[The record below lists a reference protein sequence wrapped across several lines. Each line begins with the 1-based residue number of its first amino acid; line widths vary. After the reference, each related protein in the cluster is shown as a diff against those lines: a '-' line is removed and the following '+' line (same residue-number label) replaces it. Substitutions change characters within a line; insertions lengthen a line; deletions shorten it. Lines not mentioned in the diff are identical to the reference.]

1 MYIKLGNTSI
11 KYENQEID
19 DFMIFCQVPTSQM
32 SYKEPALVRT
42 KDELDIWFGQ
52 DFPYRNYL
60 DELVSAENTLY
71 LYRPISVDPDKTISG
86 YIDYSNFE
94 ISEFIYA
101 PMLEKLEPLDGIIYR
116 VVEDSGIHW
125 DLTGLRWNEYILVEG
140 DLVKIQDLPQN
151 LDNINSKSYTNRDT
165 LRVMWPGVEENLT
178 YCHQCPWD
186 KEDEEIGLKNIKEIN
201 LEKIN
206 QGHQTLAFSVGGL
219 DTATPDEDSY
229 IIMTT
234 ELRTGKIFYFG
245 ESIPQKVQEQ
255 NEIVYNRT
263 GKYYYNSSQHV
274 ESIEDFLVKIEDIGY
289 HWKETESLILIDF
302 PVPVTYFYSLPGFS
316 LEPNF
321 NKTHDLLDTYTKNY
335 ARIEFISKTI
345 GPGGPGGNIKV
356 KIEKLNTNSY
366 RFTISR
372 FNYSEVFEGPIIDE
386 PGGEERLDY
395 QVSRDSK
402 LVECSLIESWTLG
415 EGETQWYGSGE
426 RTSDLI
432 EGEWE
437 MRRAVAETYN
447 EDMYRAALKKLLVPV
462 GDPVMPDFVLIPD
475 MNLYGGDFGETLL
488 GYLKEVNCQALIEN
502 DEENYVWNIKS
513 DKDNRLLYFYKGMQ
527 INGKDRPGYY
537 MYLLGLL
544 ADIYSLSAKNILYYG
559 PVTSSS
565 SVDPYTTIISDLE
578 KYKCNYL
585 VDNGQ
590 VYYYKTYQ
598 NGENPNTTGWMR
610 FAISKISRE
619 LEKNKWEYLSKKMV
633 GSMKST
639 LLGILER
646 VKNSFS
652 IIRDIVVD
660 DFVLDYENNRIELTI
675 TTEIS
680 DLVNK
685 SMTIDI
691 VINYNKYII
700 NNNE

>member
-1 MYIKLGNTSI
+1 
-11 KYENQEID
+11 
-19 DFMIFCQVPTSQM
+19 
-32 SYKEPALVRT
+32 
-42 KDELDIWFGQ
+42 
-52 DFPYRNYL
+52 
-60 DELVSAENTLY
+60 
-71 LYRPISVDPDKTISG
+71 
-86 YIDYSNFE
+86 
-94 ISEFIYA
+94 
-101 PMLEKLEPLDGIIYR
+101 
-116 VVEDSGIHW
+116 
-125 DLTGLRWNEYILVEG
+125 
-140 DLVKIQDLPQN
+140 
-151 LDNINSKSYTNRDT
+151 
-165 LRVMWPGVEENLT
+165 
-178 YCHQCPWD
+178 
-186 KEDEEIGLKNIKEIN
+186 
-201 LEKIN
+201 
-206 QGHQTLAFSVGGL
+206 
-219 DTATPDEDSY
+219 
-229 IIMTT
+229 
-234 ELRTGKIFYFG
+234 
-245 ESIPQKVQEQ
+245 
-255 NEIVYNRT
+255 
-263 GKYYYNSSQHV
+263 
-274 ESIEDFLVKIEDIGY
+274 
-289 HWKETESLILIDF
+289 
-302 PVPVTYFYSLPGFS
+302 
-316 LEPNF
+316 
-321 NKTHDLLDTYTKNY
+321 
-335 ARIEFISKTI
+335 
-345 GPGGPGGNIKV
+345 
-356 KIEKLNTNSY
+356 
-366 RFTISR
+366 
-372 FNYSEVFEGPIIDE
+372 
-386 PGGEERLDY
+386 
-395 QVSRDSK
+395 
-402 LVECSLIESWTLG
+402 
-415 EGETQWYGSGE
+415 
-426 RTSDLI
+426 
-432 EGEWE
+432 
-437 MRRAVAETYN
+437 
-447 EDMYRAALKKLLVPV
+447 
-462 GDPVMPDFVLIPD
+462 MPDFVLIPD

-652 IIRDIVVD
+652 IIRDIVVE